1 MPVPLSDAKALCRR
15 SVEIMTNGSIEDF
28 ETVVHPDAVNREAK
42 DEPPACGGRGPA
54 AFRATAVWLRDA
66 FADLHWDI
74 DDVIAEG
81 DLVTLHCTMS
91 GRHVRTFC
99 NYGQDGRVSAAF
111 PPTGR
116 RFTSTQ
122 THWFRIADGKV
133 IEHWANRDDL
143 GMSMQLGWISSPLY
157 LLRMVLAT
165 RRARATAVR

>member
-1 MPVPLSDAKALCRR
+1 MPATLSDAKSVCRR
-15 SVEIMTNGSIEDF
+15 SVEIMADGSLEDF
-28 ETVVHPDAVNREAK
+28 EAVVHPDAVNREAK
-42 DEPPACGGRGPA
+42 DEPPTCRGRGPA
-54 AFRATAVWLRDA
+54 AFYATASWLRGA

-99 NYGQDGRVSAAF
+99 NYGPDGRVSAAF

-122 THWFRIADGKV
+122 THWFRIADGKI

-143 GMSMQLGWISSPLY
+143 GMSMQLGWMSSPLY

-165 RRARATAVR
+165 RRARAGTAR